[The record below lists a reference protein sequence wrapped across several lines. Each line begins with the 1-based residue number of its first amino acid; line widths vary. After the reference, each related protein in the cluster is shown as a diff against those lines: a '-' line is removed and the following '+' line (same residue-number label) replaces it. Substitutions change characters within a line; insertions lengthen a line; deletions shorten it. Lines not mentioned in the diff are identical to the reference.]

1 MNSIARLR
9 EAMPIL
15 RAHVQRGDY
24 DAVEVELAQLTSFQR
39 HLLGVQLCLQ
49 IGRSYLRKWFFAA
62 QYGVRTSWVLSQWA
76 LFWLWLRVRRLNFR
90 FPIAR
95 LNHIRNEIK
104 KKVHQQTGPNGG
116 KAETDGDR
124 SFWPTREKLLYGRQ
138 ERTRR

>member
-39 HLLGVQLCLQ
+39 QLLGAQLCLQ
-49 IGRSYLRKWFFAA
+49 IARSYLRKWFFAA
-62 QYGVRTSWVLSQWA
+62 QYGVRTSWILSQWA
-76 LFWLWLRVRRLNFR
+76 LFWLWLRVRRSNFS
-90 FPIAR
+90 FSIAR

-104 KKVHQQTGPNGG
+104 KKVYQHTGPNDGEA
-116 KAETDGDR
+116 KADGDR

>member
-39 HLLGVQLCLQ
+39 QLLGAQLCLQ
-49 IGRSYLRKWFFAA
+49 IVRSYLRKWFFAA
-62 QYGVRTSWVLSQWA
+62 QYGVRTSWVLSQWG
-76 LFWLWLRVRRLNFR
+76 LFWLWLRVRRFNFS
-90 FPIAR
+90 FAIAR

-104 KKVHQQTGPNGG
+104 KTVHQQADPNDG
-116 KAETDGDR
+116 KAKADGDR
-124 SFWPTREKLLYGRQ
+124 SFWPSREKLLRGPQ
-138 ERTRR
+138 MRTRR